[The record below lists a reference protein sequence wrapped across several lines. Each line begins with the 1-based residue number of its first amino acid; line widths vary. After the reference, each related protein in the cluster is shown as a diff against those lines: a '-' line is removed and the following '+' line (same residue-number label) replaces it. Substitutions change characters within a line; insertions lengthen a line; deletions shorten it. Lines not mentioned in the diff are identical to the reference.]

1 MNQGVFMNK
10 YEMIMG
16 TARAYMMLAKASK
29 SQVYVLAGIK
39 CLKLLCRDN
48 TKTMEMKNVLSS
60 K

>member
-1 MNQGVFMNK
+1 MNK

-48 TKTMEMKNVLSS
+48 TKTMEMKNVLIS